1 MKKVFQN
8 WACICCVF
16 ALLLTGIPLSAAAA
30 AQTTFHLR
38 IEGSS
43 QTVLN
48 EDVPLTAGETL
59 ENALKTVLD
68 AQKISYTFSPSQYGD
83 YIDSIGSDTGASNYS
98 TYWSIYQNGTY
109 ASEGISSLT
118 PAAGD
123 DIVLAFAATDTLY
136 PTVSVSPAAPAAG
149 QPLTFHVTGSDGA
162 TSSNVAGAI
171 VTFNGQNQTTDAN
184 GDAPFTAPAAGS
196 YTYSVRDDRSGQ
208 PPLLVRI
215 DDAPLT
221 VSADTL
227 SSSGSSSS
235 SLSGSSAASSSA
247 ISAPAAPSALDTSV
261 AGAVKGAAA
270 ALGNDDSDWTAFALA
285 RAGYAIP
292 GGYLPDAAAVIAQG
306 DLDAITLAKY
316 VLVLRAAGAD
326 PTNFNGVNLVDQL
339 YEQTNVGHTG
349 LNGYI
354 FALLALDSADYTP
367 PSNAVI
373 SKPSLLS
380 AVLAAQNTDG
390 GFGLSAGYSDVDIT
404 AMVLAALAPH
414 LSETGVQAAVTRGLA
429 YLAAQQRSDGGFI
442 ARGSTTE
449 SAESAAQVIIALSS
463 LGVNPS
469 SDAQFLQNGNSP
481 LSNLLSFALPSGAF
495 AHVSGGNADTIATQQ
510 ALEGLAAYQRLEHG
524 GRKLFDLRDTT
535 ASVQRVTPT
544 PSAEPGVNNPYTGGD
559 APTGAL
565 AAVSLA
571 AVAVLLLSRRRRT

>member
-30 AQTTFHLR
+30 AQTMFHLR

-48 EDVPLTAGETL
+48 EDVPLTTGETL
-59 ENALKTVLD
+59 ETALHD
-68 AQKISYTFSPSQYGD
+68 ALAKINITPIYDAYGMLQT
-83 YIDSIGSDTGASNYS
+83 IGSDSNDEANWS
-98 TYWSIYQNGTY
+98 KYWYFYQNGKDPGV
-109 ASEGISSLT
+109 GISQLK

-123 DIVLAFAATDTLY
+123 SILVEFIASDTLL
-136 PTVSVSPAAPAAG
+136 PSVTVTPLSPKAG
-149 QPLTFHVTGSDGA
+149 QSVTFHVTGSSYSIGSQVIEHA
-162 TSSNVAGAI
+162 T

-184 GDAPFTAPAAGS
+184 GDAMFTAPAAGS

-221 VSADTL
+221 VSADTS
-227 SSSGSSSS
+227 SSSGSSSNS
-235 SLSGSSAASSSA
+235 SSGSSAASSSA
-247 ISAPAAPSALDTSV
+247 TSAPAAPSALDTSV

-326 PTNFNGVNLVDQL
+326 PTNFNGVDLVDQL

-367 PSNAVI
+367 PSNAAI

-380 AVLAAQNTDG
+380 TILAAQNTDG

-495 AHVSGGNADTIATQQ
+495 AHVSGGSADTIATQQ

-544 PSAEPGVNNPYTGGD
+544 PSAESGVNNPYTGGD